1 MNTEIRKLG
10 KDELHL
16 FRELLQLFE
25 DVFEMKN
32 FVMPPGD
39 YLQQLLSKDEFGVFI
54 ALSGGIV
61 AGGLTTYSLQQYYTT
76 TPLVYIY
83 DMAVSRE
90 FQRQGIGKKLITG
103 LKDHCRSQG
112 VEEMLV
118 QADKEDDH
126 ALEFYRSTGGV
137 PQEVVH
143 FDYRLNVN
151 PVTPLNK

>member
-1 MNTEIRKLG
+1 MNIEIRKIG
-10 KDELHL
+10 KDELRL
-16 FRELLQLFE
+16 FRELLRLFE

-39 YLQQLLSKDEFGVFI
+39 YLQQLLEKNDFGVFV
-54 ALSGGIV
+54 ALSGGMVI
-61 AGGLTTYSLQQYYTT
+61 GGLTTYSLQQYYTT

-90 FQRQGIGKKLITG
+90 FQRKGIGKKLIAG
-103 LKDHCRSQG
+103 LKEYCRSQG

-143 FDYRLNVN
+143 FDYRLNEK
-151 PVTPLNK
+151 PGDTTE